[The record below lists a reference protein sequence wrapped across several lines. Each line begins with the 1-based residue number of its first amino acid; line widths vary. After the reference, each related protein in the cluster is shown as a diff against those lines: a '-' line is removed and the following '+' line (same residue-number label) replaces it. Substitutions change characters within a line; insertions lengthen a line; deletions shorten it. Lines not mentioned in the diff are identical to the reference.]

1 MSLINQVLKDLEDRH
16 AGGVHGVARAVRPLP
31 ERAPR
36 RGLWIILGLV
46 ATASGAGAAWWYLLP
61 QSALA
66 RSAQVGDPGPSKV
79 GSPTAGTVV
88 PVVAAPIPPVV
99 APAPDVGSTQ
109 VAGTSAPVPD
119 QRKATQTSTSTQ
131 LVHATPQISG
141 LPQAAAP
148 VAKDFPEAR
157 VAARSP
163 ASSPLPQRQR
173 AVEDAATASETTL
186 EIESETR
193 RPMPRTLRKADPKIS
208 GSSVPV
214 KPDVAGAVGPEEF
227 QPERAEAAANIDKQV
242 RAPTER
248 QRAEAEFRGAMADLG
263 AGDGNRAEDKLRSAL
278 AIDPLLDKARQA
290 LLGLYI
296 ERGRRADAEQLLE
309 ERLHMDR
316 RPAGFALALA
326 RLLLARGANSEALAT
341 LQQSL
346 PNGEAS
352 ADYQAMLANALGR
365 LGQHKLAAERF
376 EMAARI
382 APRNP
387 VWLMGLGVEL
397 RADNRSS
404 EARVAFE
411 RARELGGLNPQLAS
425 FVDQQLTELKR

>member
-1 MSLINQVLKDLEDRH
+1 MSLINQVLKDLEHRH

-31 ERAPR
+31 EGAPR

-46 ATASGAGAAWWYLLP
+46 ATASVAGAAWWYLSP

-66 RSAQVGDPGPSKV
+66 RSTQLGDPAPSKV
-79 GSPTAGTVV
+79 GSPTVGTVV
-88 PVVAAPIPPVV
+88 PVVAAPIPAVV
-99 APAPDVGSTQ
+99 TPAPDVGSTQ

-119 QRKATQTSTSTQ
+119 QRKDKQTSTQ
-131 LVHATPQISG
+131 IAHAAPQISG
-141 LPQAAAP
+141 LLQAAAP

-186 EIESETR
+186 EVESETH
-193 RPMPRTLRKADPKIS
+193 RPMPRTLPKADPKIS
-208 GSSVPV
+208 DSSVPV
-214 KPDVAGAVGPEEF
+214 KPHVAGAAGPEELK
-227 QPERAEAAANIDKQV
+227 PEGSEPAANIDKQV

-248 QRAEAEFRGAMADLG
+248 ERAEAEFRGAMSDLG
-263 AGDGNRAEDKLRSAL
+263 AGDGNRAEDKLRAAL

-296 ERGRRADAEQLLE
+296 ERGQREDAEQLLE
-309 ERLHMDR
+309 ERLRMDR

-326 RLLLARGANSEALAT
+326 RLQLARGANSEALAT

-346 PNGEAS
+346 PNGEAN

-365 LGQHKLAAERF
+365 LGQHKQAAERF
-376 EMAARI
+376 EMAARL

-397 RADNRSS
+397 RADNRPS
-404 EARVAFE
+404 EARVAFR

-425 FVDQQLTELKR
+425 FVDQQLTELK